1 MLLNNPLAHD
11 VQSTN
16 RCWCF
21 ELLER
26 FEKPSSVAKKTLA
39 IGFYLL
45 IVALVLL
52 LEMIGRP
59 QESLFH
65 NQPGAQNREKET
77 LAAELKS
84 R

>member
-1 MLLNNPLAHD
+1 MFNPRIAAGALSSLSVLKNQ
-11 VQSTN
+11 VQSRKN
-16 RCWCF
+16 
-21 ELLER
+21 
-26 FEKPSSVAKKTLA
+26 

-65 NQPGAQNREKET
+65 NQPGAQNCEKET